1 MWPLPEIYA
10 KITSYVLV
18 LSKST
23 LPHQSENPILL
34 LNSVLLGFA
43 TFAAERKLYRSS

>member
-34 LNSVLLGFA
+34 LGFA